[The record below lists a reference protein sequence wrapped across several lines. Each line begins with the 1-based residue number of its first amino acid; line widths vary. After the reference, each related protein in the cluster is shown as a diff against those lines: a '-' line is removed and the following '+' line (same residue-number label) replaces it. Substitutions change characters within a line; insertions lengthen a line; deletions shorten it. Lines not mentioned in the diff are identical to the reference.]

1 METTRQ
7 NKIARLLQKELS
19 EIFVAQTRQMHGVLV
34 SVSKCRIS
42 PDLSVCRAYLS
53 VFPSEKAEEI
63 VGLMGYTVRFVLDDG
78 AHVVKDGTVQKNIGG
93 LLLQI
98 NDLMSESKRLEPLA
112 VFLRLHGKSIKQVAS
127 DIGVTPG
134 SLSKYFHDDDMYL
147 SRLFWIADA
156 YGWKVQVKVDRMQGD
171 F

>member
-1 METTRQ
+1 MDKEKKGYYLGFLEDLMAYTKTTKADLARGLGTSWQ
-7 NKIARLLQKELS
+7 NIQHKFLMGDMKMS
-19 EIFVAQTRQMHGVLV
+19 
-34 SVSKCRIS
+34 
-42 PDLSVCRAYLS
+42 
-53 VFPSEKAEEI
+53 KAEEI

-156 YGWKVQVKVDRMQGD
+156 YGWKVQVKVDRKEA
-171 F
+171 

>member
-1 METTRQ
+1 MDKEKKGYYLGFLEDLMAYTKTTKADLARGLDTSWQ
-7 NKIARLLQKELS
+7 NIQHKFLMGDMKMS
-19 EIFVAQTRQMHGVLV
+19 
-34 SVSKCRIS
+34 
-42 PDLSVCRAYLS
+42 
-53 VFPSEKAEEI
+53 KAEEI

-78 AHVVKDGTVQKNIGG
+78 AHVVKDGTVQKDIGG

-112 VFLRLHGKSIKQVAS
+112 VFLRLHGKSIKHVAS

-147 SRLFWIADA
+147 SRLFWIAEA
-156 YGWKVQVKVDRMQGD
+156 YGWKVQVKVDRMQV
-171 F
+171 